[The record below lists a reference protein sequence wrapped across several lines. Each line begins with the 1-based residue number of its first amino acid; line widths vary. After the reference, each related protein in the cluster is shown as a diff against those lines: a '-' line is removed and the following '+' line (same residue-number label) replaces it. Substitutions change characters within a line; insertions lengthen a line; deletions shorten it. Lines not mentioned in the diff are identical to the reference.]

1 MYIIINKNYKKG
13 DFLLVAKCIVWQ
25 LTVGC

>member
-1 MYIIINKNYKKG
+1 MYIINNKNCKKG
-13 DFLLVAKCIVWQ
+13 DFLLVAKYIVWQ